1 MKIKTTK
8 KNEQRENEDN
18 KTSWSQHFDQHVVMP
33 PLEGS
38 TNLVLSILAEGSIIF
53 TTYIKSTTYKQTR
66 CLEASPFLT
75 QRAEKL

>member
-1 MKIKTTK
+1 MKQK
-8 KNEQRENEDN
+8 KNEYKE
-18 KTSWSQHFDQHVVMP
+18 TSWSQHFDQHVVMP

-38 TNLVLSILAEGSIIF
+38 TNLVLSILAEGKIIF
-53 TTYIKSTTYKQTR
+53 TTYIKSTTEKQTR